1 MIDLYYLVIQVLSG
15 MLGIAGLIGVCPIP
29 LKVHTLLKLIVTSFL
44 VSCQLAGLVPVAML
58 DRLLPDI
65 VTFLTQCSNLSDPL
79 LHSTALWLLAVVSQ
93 QHTVNNSST
102 ERG

>member
-1 MIDLYYLVIQVLSG
+1 MQVLSG
-15 MLGIAGLIGVCPIP
+15 MLGITGLIGVCPIP
-29 LKVHTLLKLIVTSFL
+29 LKVCALLKLVVTSFL

-65 VTFLTQCSNLSDPL
+65 VPFLTHCSSLSDPL

-93 QHTVNNSST
+93 QHTGNNNST